1 MVPSSSCANLHF
13 SLSRSVHVGV
23 CVCNSACRLQ
33 RLSLLV
39 CPLLPG
45 HTCKLLSNHSPV
57 CNLMIT
63 QRLLKVEQFPEEIAG
78 VLHLLWQ
85 WEHMR
90 RSMGGVFDSVRNSA
104 LSLGLNDSLLC
115 RYSLATCRGSLCGR
129 NSPDVT
135 RLLHSERRHQTIDF
149 FVSSINLLNFYSC
162 I

>member
-1 MVPSSSCANLHF
+1 MVPLSSCANLHF
-13 SLSRSVHVGV
+13 PLSRSVHVGV

-39 CPLLPG
+39 CPLLAG
-45 HTCKLLSNHSPV
+45 HTCKLLSNHSPG

-90 RSMGGVFDSVRNSA
+90 CSMGSVFDFVRNLA
-104 LSLGLNDSLLC
+104 LSLSLNDSLLC

-129 NSPDVT
+129 KSPGIT
-135 RLLHSERRHQTIDF
+135 HLLHSEDTKQLTF
-149 FVSSINLLNFYSC
+149 L
-162 I
+162 